1 MSISKKNITQYIF
14 NIKEYIEYNYGNCIE
29 ILNDSDIDIKEV
41 LNTFYSFIRYFINR
55 TIANAMITKIGM
67 RRGNFLI
74 SNMNFILLANSI
86 PCELKSKKIKK
97 NTQCDVKQINDHIEN
112 NIKCEL
118 TNFEIVTTNKINIS
132 NETEFKRNNCK
143 FISLFSKLSN
153 DILCLIHEFCG
164 DLLATTNFMPM
175 NVNYMLDNKNPFI
188 PIYNFEGHHKKLA
201 KKMLINEVRCKMDP
215 SILQKIMYKTKSLC
229 SGSFPLLTLRG
240 YNNNCSYND
249 IDLFTNMS
257 TDEVFNECQEIFN
270 SLKSSIDIKNP
281 IKTYDVEYSDN
292 NYNGIDNIVEME
304 INNITIQIIICRS
317 NIIQKI
323 NNFDFKFCSLFF
335 NHNFEIFIIHM
346 NEFINKKDIKFQFNK
361 TISRGIKYEKRGYKC
376 LGDDYENISN
386 FII

>member
-1 MSISKKNITQYIF
+1 MSISKKNIKQYVS
-14 NIKEYIEYNYGNCIE
+14 NIKDYIEYNYENCIK
-29 ILNDSDIDIKEV
+29 ILNDSDIDIEEV

-55 TIANAMITKIGM
+55 IIANAMITKIGT

-86 PCELKSKKIKK
+86 PCKLKKFKK
-97 NTQCDVKQINDHIEN
+97 NTQCDVKQINACIKN

-118 TNFEIVTTNKINIS
+118 TNFEIVTTNKINIL
-132 NETEFKRNNCK
+132 NADEFKRNNCK

-153 DILCLIHEFCG
+153 DIICLIHEFCG
-164 DLLATTNFMPM
+164 DLLATTDFMPM

-188 PIYNFEGHHKKLA
+188 PIYNFEGHHKNLA
-201 KKMLINEVRCKMDP
+201 KKMLINEVKCKMDP
-215 SILQKIMYKTKSLC
+215 SILQKIMHKTKSLC

-240 YNNNCSYND
+240 YNNNFSYND
-249 IDLFTNMS
+249 IDLFTNMT

-270 SLKSSIDIKNP
+270 SLNSTVNITKP
-281 IKTYDVEYSDN
+281 ITKGDLDYYDGNIVDN
-292 NYNGIDNIVEME
+292 NITNIIEIE
-304 INNITIQIIICRS
+304 INNVTIQIIICGI
-317 NIIQKI
+317 NIIEKI

-346 NEFINKKDIKFQFNK
+346 NEFINKKDIKSNFHK

-376 LGDDYENISN
+376 LGDDYDNISK